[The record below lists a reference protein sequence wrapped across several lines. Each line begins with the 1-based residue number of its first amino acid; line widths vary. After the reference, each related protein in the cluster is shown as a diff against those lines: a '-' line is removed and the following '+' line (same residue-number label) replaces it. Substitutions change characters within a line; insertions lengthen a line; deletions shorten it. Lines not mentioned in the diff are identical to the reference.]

1 MMMTTTTPLSL
12 SKKKKEMCNTEL
24 ALAHISV
31 PAKLSGQLQAPRN
44 RPWYIDS

>member
-1 MMMTTTTPLSL
+1 MMMTTTAPLIL

-31 PAKLSGQLQAPRN
+31 PVKLQAPRN
-44 RPWYIDS
+44 KPWYIDS